1 MYDPDELIQ
10 EFKTYTPLEKAALE
24 YGETDSSLIAE
35 QLGIIDYQLDQSMRK
50 TLSKEYYFPTGNG
63 ITYSK
68 HPRFLSGPPPRLFRT
83 HLCLAG
89 KCPSDSK
96 QFYH

>member
-35 QLGIIDYQLDQSMRK
+35 QLGLIEGSLLRLREPPYRRHDHA
-50 TLSKEYYFPTGNG
+50 SK
-63 ITYSK
+63 
-68 HPRFLSGPPPRLFRT
+68 
-83 HLCLAG
+83 
-89 KCPSDSK
+89 
-96 QFYH
+96 

>member
-35 QLGIIDYQLDQSMRK
+35 
-50 TLSKEYYFPTGNG
+50 
-63 ITYSK
+63 
-68 HPRFLSGPPPRLFRT
+68 
-83 HLCLAG
+83 
-89 KCPSDSK
+89 
-96 QFYH
+96 